1 MEEQCEEEVFP
12 SAICIM
18 DRFLSLVQIQK
29 SQLQL
34 LATTCLLL
42 SSKLVQNKIISTDR
56 LVMFTDYSV
65 TCEEIRV
72 GFNAKEIQKGNFFL
86 LNLDEL
92 NQISS
97 LRRAGNIWY

>member
-72 GFNAKEIQKGNFFL
+72 GFNAKEIQK
-86 LNLDEL
+86 
-92 NQISS
+92 
-97 LRRAGNIWY
+97 

>member
-1 MEEQCEEEVFP
+1 MEEQCEEEVF
-12 SAICIM
+12 STAICIM

-42 SSKLVQNKIISTDR
+42 SSKLVQNKAITTDR

-65 TCEEIRV
+65 TAEEIRV
-72 GFNAKEIQKGNFFL
+72 SN
-86 LNLDEL
+86 
-92 NQISS
+92 
-97 LRRAGNIWY
+97 

>member
-12 SAICIM
+12 TALCIM

-42 SSKLVQNKIISTDR
+42 SSKLVQNKTITTDR

-65 TCEEIRV
+65 TAEEVRV
-72 GFNAKEIQKGNFFL
+72 SEKTSHLAMFTVWIYKETSPYL
-86 LNLDEL
+86 
-92 NQISS
+92 
-97 LRRAGNIWY
+97 